1 VQNNINKKTTPL
13 VSILLNCYNAEK
25 FIAKAIDSV
34 ICQSY
39 NNWELIVWDDGS
51 TDNTVKILENYKDD
65 RIFIFKKKKNVG
77 LGKSRIEATKHLNGE
92 LITILDADDFYHK
105 DKIFKQVEIFQKNKS
120 ISICSTWAKIFDND
134 FKLKRIF
141 ASELNEDKLKKRLRL
156 LNIIPHSSI
165 MYKKKDAL
173 KVGWYS
179 NKLEFAQDYDLT
191 IKLIKE
197 GKLFLIKEFL
207 TNICQ
212 PNTNMSQSE
221 PFKKVVLEE
230 NIYISSNILISN
242 QLDKK
247 ETKLLNSIL
256 DIYKIKLN
264 LLFLKKKIIKSTINI
279 IIIIVKNPLIIFK
292 FKISKILNNLE
303 E

>member
-105 DKIFKQVEIFQKNKS
+105 DKIFKQVEIFQKNKN

-221 PFKKVVLEE
+221 PFKKVLLEE

-256 DIYKIKLN
+256 DLYKIKLN